1 MAAAPPAIPFRM
13 NQEDRGA
20 IALTE
25 SIDSSIK
32 SAPRTIARVS
42 LKDTISFGIVLKK
55 AGLKSLNEMVATIYC
70 MEVQNAN
77 GPTCEAPFSSPNSEK
92 TITTQSD
99 NDKARLPVP
108 GYCNLAANLLARAWN
123 EETNLRN
130 STSFSFAK
138 LAASNWA
145 RSLQI

>member
-55 AGLKSLNEMVATIYC
+55 AGLKSLNEMVACASAT
-70 MEVQNAN
+70 MGWKSKMQMD
-77 GPTCEAPFSSPNSEK
+77 P
-92 TITTQSD
+92 
-99 NDKARLPVP
+99 L
-108 GYCNLAANLLARAWN
+108 
-123 EETNLRN
+123 
-130 STSFSFAK
+130 AK
-138 LAASNWA
+138 L
-145 RSLQI
+145 LFHHQIVKRQ